1 MEVYRVT
8 EHVKSMINKMNKPSV
23 YIETS
28 IPSYITA
35 KPSRDIV
42 IAGKQEISR
51 EWWNIRKDDFE
62 LFISPY
68 VLDEVSQGDQSAA
81 SMR

>member
-1 MEVYRVT
+1 MT
-8 EHVKSMINKMNKPSV
+8 KNKMNKPSV